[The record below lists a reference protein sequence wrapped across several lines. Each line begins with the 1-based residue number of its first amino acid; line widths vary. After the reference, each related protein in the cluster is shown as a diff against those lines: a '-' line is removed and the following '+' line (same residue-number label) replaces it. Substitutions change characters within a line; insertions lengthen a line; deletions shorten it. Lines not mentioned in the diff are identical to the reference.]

1 MKITDE
7 EIKELKELYDVY
19 KDVKDTDSLKLLGGL
34 IRTSK
39 WYKNHK
45 ITLQCVELNLWAKEA
60 SAYGE
65 DFYYINLTISDTL
78 IKLCDRTIMVS
89 GKECFIIL
97 NFLHRLIHDKNFQLY
112 KPV

>member
-7 EIKELKELYDVY
+7 EREELQELYDAY
-19 KDVKDTDSLKLLGGL
+19 KDVKDLDSLKLLGGL

-45 ITLQCVELNLWAKEA
+45 ITLQCVEPNIWAKKV

-65 DFYYINLTISDTL
+65 DFYYINLTIRDTL
-78 IKLCDRTIMVS
+78 IKLCDRMIMVS